1 MEAMSDLRK
10 AVLHPLR
17 SFSAAM
23 RFLTIFPGFSPAEDD
38 TDYFGAASYYF
49 TIVGLTVGC
58 LFALCGFII
67 QGVAPPLVSAVVL
80 TILLSSVSG
89 FLHLDGLADTADGFL
104 SSRDRTRCL
113 EIMKDSRIGVM
124 GAAVVCSVML
134 LKTAAIFS
142 LDELAVAGGLIC
154 AAAAGR
160 TAMVIAMYFLPYA
173 RSEGGLGLLFCTG
186 EKTYL
191 APLLSI
197 MALLIITIF
206 LLPAKLLVLICMFL
220 LIILLFSI
228 WCKKKIGGFTGDT
241 LGCLCELTETGI
253 LVGMGLAF

>member
-1 MEAMSDLRK
+1 MSDLDK
-10 AVLHPLR
+10 AVRQPLR
-17 SFSAAM
+17 SFSAAI
-23 RFLTIFPGFSPAEDD
+23 RFLTILPGFSPAEDD
-38 TDYFGAASYYF
+38 KDYFGAACYHF
-49 TIVGLTVGC
+49 TLVGLAVGC
-58 LFALCGFII
+58 LIAICGFVI
-67 QGVAPPLVSAVVL
+67 QGIASPLVSAVVL

-104 SSRDRTRCL
+104 SSRERKRCL

-142 LDELAVAGGLIC
+142 LEDLDVTGGLIC
-154 AAAAGR
+154 AAAGGR

-173 RSEGGLGLLFCTG
+173 RAEGGLGLLFCTG
-186 EKTYL
+186 EKAYI
-191 APLLSI
+191 APLLSS
-197 MALLIITIF
+197 MVLLITTIF
-206 LLPAKLLVLICMFL
+206 LLPAKLLVLICVFM
-220 LIILLFSI
+220 LIILMFSV

-253 LVGMGLAF
+253 LLGAGLAF